1 MKYWLVKQEPTN
13 YSWEDFIK
21 DGKTD
26 WTGVRNAQAR
36 NNLLEMEKGDQV
48 LFYHSNIGK
57 AVVGI
62 AELTRKA
69 FPDPTTIEE
78 RWVAVELKPV
88 KALAKPVELGT
99 IKKHKD
105 LKEIALV
112 RQSRLSVVPLT
123 KKEFNIIIA
132 LAK

>member
-1 MKYWLVKQEPTN
+1 
-13 YSWEDFIK
+13 

-48 LFYHSNIGK
+48 LFYHSTIGK

-62 AELTRKA
+62 AEVTRKA
-69 FPDPTTIEE
+69 FQDPITTPTTTKE

-123 KKEFNIIIA
+123 KKEFDIIIA